1 MQPDMIL
8 DQATKQTACLEY
20 CPKKGRCEY
29 YAFEQDKCP
38 KIQLIPVI
46 LAGVMLGKIKLP

>member
-1 MQPDMIL
+1 MQTDMIL

-20 CPKKGRCEY
+20 CPQKGRCEY